1 MKTERSADEDAEAIK
16 AQGELLAHPGYLI
29 RRLHQISVSIFL
41 EKAKSYDLTQLQY
54 ATLVVVDANPG
65 LDQSRLGKIV
75 ALDRQTVSTV
85 VRRLVE
91 KGLLRRE
98 SKDRRSSAMYVT
110 GAGKALYQVVRA
122 RIGSVDK
129 ILLGPLS
136 GADQQVLMSYLTKMV
151 NKLNS
156 LSRAPQSNVDDTTPP
171 ALRAKQTANRI
182 GRGSSRQNK

>member
-1 MKTERSADEDAEAIK
+1 MKTERSADEDVEAME

-41 EKAKSYDLTQLQY
+41 EKAKAYDLTQLQY
-54 ATLVVVDANPG
+54 AALVIVDANPG
-65 LDQSRLGKIV
+65 IDQSRLGRIV

-110 GAGKALYQVVRA
+110 GAGKALYQIVRA

-129 ILLGPLS
+129 VLLSPLPI
-136 GADQQVLMSYLTKMV
+136 ADQQVLMTNLTKMV
-151 NKLNS
+151 NKLNK
-156 LSRAPQSNVDDTTPP
+156 LSRAPQGDVEEATPP
-171 ALRAKQTANRI
+171 ALRAKSPPKRAKV
-182 GRGSSRQNK
+182 SSRQTR

>member
-1 MKTERSADEDAEAIK
+1 MKSERMEEDDSEALR

-29 RRLHQISVSIFL
+29 RRLNQISVSIFL
-41 EKAKSYDLTQLQY
+41 NEAKAYDLTHLQY
-54 ATLVVVDANPG
+54 ASLVVVDANPG
-65 LDQSRLGKIV
+65 IDQSRLGRIV

-91 KGLLRRE
+91 KGLIRRE
-98 SKDRRSSAMYVT
+98 SKDRRTSAMFVT

-136 GADQQVLMSYLTKMV
+136 QADQQVLMGYLSKMV
-151 NKLNS
+151 NKLNQ
-156 LSRAPQSNVDDTTPP
+156 LSRAPQSDIDG
-171 ALRAKQTANRI
+171 AKLVARRKAVPKKRT
-182 GRGSSRQNK
+182 RGADK

>member
-1 MKTERSADEDAEAIK
+1 MNIQRSADEDAEAMK

-41 EKAKSYDLTQLQY
+41 EKARAYDLTQLQY
-54 ATLVVVDANPG
+54 ASLVVIDANPG
-65 LDQSRLGKIV
+65 IDQSRLGKIV

-91 KGLLRRE
+91 KGLLQRE

-129 ILLGPLS
+129 VLLGPLS
-136 GADQQVLMSYLTKMV
+136 IADQQALMRYLTKMV
-151 NKLNS
+151 TKLNK
-156 LSRAPQSNVDDTTPP
+156 LSRAPQSDVDGTTSPIP
-171 ALRAKQTANRI
+171 RAPRKKRKKT
-182 GRGSSRQNK
+182 